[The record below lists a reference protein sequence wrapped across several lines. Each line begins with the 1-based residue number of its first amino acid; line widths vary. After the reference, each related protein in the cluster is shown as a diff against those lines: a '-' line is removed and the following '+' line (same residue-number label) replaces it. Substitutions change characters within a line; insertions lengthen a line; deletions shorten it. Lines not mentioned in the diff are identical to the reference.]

1 MSHSHGN
8 GHGHHH
14 HRHDE
19 FDWEAMA
26 DSLELDAAITMPI
39 VHDIV
44 RTGTPHVDWATIG
57 HVLDIGCGPG
67 AVAVALCR
75 LAPAARIT
83 ALDSSAPLLGRV
95 RHRAAQLGLDDR
107 IWTIAADLDTPL
119 PTLPAA
125 DVVWASM
132 VLHHVSDA
140 TATLGDLRQR
150 LAPGGTLV
158 MVEFGNNPTVLPATD
173 PLRECGT
180 WGRFQAATTASL
192 NERLGLDPVTID
204 WPALLER
211 AGFID
216 TVDTGLSAHHPSP
229 LDEVGRAW
237 LTKHVR
243 RGIEMAGDRLDA
255 ADVSVLSSLLE
266 QIPTRNDLFV
276 HAERRVIVTR
286 RPRADA

>member
-1 MSHSHGN
+1 MSHSHDN

-14 HRHDE
+14 HQHDE

-26 DSLELDAAITMPI
+26 DALELDAAITLPI

-44 RTGTPHVDWATIG
+44 RTGTPWVDWATIG
-57 HVLDIGCGPG
+57 HVLDVGCGPG
-67 AVAVALCR
+67 SVAVALCR
-75 LAPAARIT
+75 LAPAARVT

-107 IWTIAADLDTPL
+107 IWTIAADLDSPL
-119 PTLPAA
+119 PALPAA

-132 VLHHVSDA
+132 VLHHVADA
-140 TATLGDLRQR
+140 AATLGHLHQR
-150 LAPGGTLV
+150 MAPGGTLV

-173 PLRECGT
+173 PLRESRT
-180 WGRFQAATTASL
+180 WDRFQAATTASL

-204 WPALLER
+204 WSTLLER

-216 TVDTGLSAHHPSP
+216 TVDTGMAAHHPSP

-237 LTKHVR
+237 LAKHVR
-243 RGIEMAGDRLDA
+243 RGIEMAGDRLA
-255 ADVSVLSSLLE
+255 VADVAALSSLLE

-276 HAERRVIVTR
+276 HAERRVIVAR
-286 RPRADA
+286 RPPFDA